1 MKTKNFKVG
10 DLVKLKISDD
20 NWNEDMDYFHEMIVE
35 IKQILEMRN
44 GKTRIRFDE
53 DNGWEF
59 VYEDGHFELYE
70 KAKPVVNK
78 HSIIDDEIS
87 YQESLLNNITFHE
100 SKKINE
106 LKSDIEGIKSKRRKI
121 DYNSI
126 TIKLNYKP

>member
-1 MKTKNFKVG
+1 MKTKNFEVG
-10 DLVKLKISDD
+10 DLVKLKISDN
-20 NWNEDMDYFHEMIVE
+20 NWNEDMDYFDGKIVE
-35 IKQILEMRN
+35 IKKILN
-44 GKTRIRFDE
+44 DPNYGTIIKFDE
-53 DNGWEF
+53 DDGWEF
-59 VYEDGHFELYE
+59 VYEQGHFELYE

-78 HSIIDDEIS
+78 HSSIDDEIS

-106 LKSDIEGIKSKRRKI
+106 LKSDIEGIKSKRRKV

>member
-1 MKTKNFKVG
+1 MKTKNFEVG
-10 DLVKLKISDD
+10 DLVKLKISDN

-78 HSIIDDEIS
+78 HSSIDDEIS
-87 YQESLLNNITFHE
+87 YQESLLNNIIFHE

-106 LKSDIEGIKSKRRKI
+106 LKSDIEGIKSKRKKV

>member
-1 MKTKNFKVG
+1 MKTKNFEVG
-10 DLVKLKISDD
+10 DLVKLKISDN
-20 NWNEDMDYFHEMIVE
+20 NWNEDMDYFDGKIVE
-35 IKQILEMRN
+35 IKKILNDPNYRTII
-44 GKTRIRFDE
+44 KFDE
-53 DNGWEF
+53 DDGWEF
-59 VYEDGHFELYE
+59 VYEHGHFELYE

-87 YQESLLNNITFHE
+87 YQESLLNNIIFHE

-106 LKSDIEGIKSKRRKI
+106 LKSDIEGIKSKRRKV

>member
-1 MKTKNFKVG
+1 MKTKNFEVG
-10 DLVKLKISDD
+10 DLVKLKISDN

-78 HSIIDDEIS
+78 HSSIDDEIS
-87 YQESLLNNITFHE
+87 YQESLLNNIIFHE

-106 LKSDIEGIKSKRRKI
+106 LK
-121 DYNSI
+121 
-126 TIKLNYKP
+126 